1 MFFYSFHTDLTTLV
15 FIVYRSQKPREE
27 SFSGKIVADEAAEE
41 HANTDPAEGM
51 DFFEELYRAV
61 DEDDRADKRKQ
72 IVDKTIDDDGP
83 AECSDPDD
91 LVMDVSDEDPPY
103 SVNRDLP
110 DKGLYSFFF
119 KLFYFSITFFSFI
132 YCFIHSYIFF

>member
-27 SFSGKIVADEAAEE
+27 SFSGKVVADEAAEW
-41 HANTDPAEGM
+41 HASTDPAEGM

-83 AECSDPDD
+83 AECSDPDG
-91 LVMDVSDEDPPY
+91 LVMDISDEDPTY
-103 SVNRDLP
+103 NVNRDLP
-110 DKGLYSFFF
+110 DKGLYLIFFN
-119 KLFYFSITFFSFI
+119 LFYFCITFFFI
-132 YCFIHSYIFF
+132 YILFYI